1 MKYAFVLLNLI
12 VTCTNGMVQ
21 YSASIQFL
29 FIANINGNE
38 IVSPHKG
45 GKKKRCFVITKE
57 KSGFSKCENKW
68 RERKNILKGEKGH
81 PPCVEP
87 RLRFAPSPTGFLHV
101 GGCRTFLYN
110 YILAKQ
116 LKGSLILRLEDT
128 DVERNAQDSFHEI
141 VKDLRWLNLN
151 WDEGPDV
158 GGPYG
163 PYKQSE
169 KIELYKA
176 IAHEFVKEGKAYF
189 CFCTKD
195 ELSAKKEKT
204 MLARTKYTYDRT
216 CRDLTDEIVK
226 QHLSHK
232 KPYTI
237 RFRSPMGRNITL
249 DDMLK
254 NEIVDSVNEDF
265 IILRSDSSPTYNFSV
280 SVDDHLMRI
289 SHVIRGVEHISNTFK
304 QILVLEALG
313 ARIPLYAHVPVITT
327 VQKKKISK
335 RNNEYL
341 VRNLREEGFKPEC
354 VINYMGTLGW
364 GSISKREFYTLD
376 ELISTFDLR
385 ALNKSAL
392 VFDIKKLKWMN
403 KKYLLTQEAATYVRE
418 AEQFLIEKKVLTQ
431 ACTEFLRLCIS
442 VFKDDVHNYEEL
454 GRYIMEAISYD
465 HLAHPC
471 DKNNE
476 KLKKVST
483 YLCNWWEGNKSSV
496 QCFEDFFSE
505 NFDSLIGLV
514 AEGTN
519 MRRNEILLKVRVLL
533 TFQNK
538 GVPFVHLLQLWAL
551 ARKSKVPNYV
561 PLEDRIR
568 HLKEVFIG

>member
-1 MKYAFVLLNLI
+1 MKWAFVLLNLL
-12 VTCTNGMVQ
+12 VTCTNGMVK
-21 YSASIQFL
+21 YSGSIQFL
-29 FIANINGNE
+29 FISNINGQL
-38 IVSPHKG
+38 ILSPHRG
-45 GKKKRCFVITKE
+45 GKKKPCFVIRKE
-57 KSGFSKCENKW
+57 KGGFYKGENKW
-68 RERKNILKGEKGH
+68 RGRKNILKGEEDNTS
-81 PPCVEP
+81 CVEP

-110 YILAKQ
+110 YTLAKQ

-128 DVERNAQDSFHEI
+128 DVERNAQDSFREI
-141 VKDLRWLNLN
+141 VKDLRWLNLS

-158 GGPYG
+158 GGAYG

-169 KIELYKA
+169 KIELYKE

-195 ELSAKKEKT
+195 ELSEKKEKAK
-204 MLARTKYTYDRT
+204 LVRTKYTYDRA
-216 CRDLTDEIVK
+216 CRDLSDEMVK
-226 QHLSHK
+226 QNLSKK

-237 RFRSPMGRNITL
+237 RFRSPTGRKITL
-249 DDMLK
+249 NDILK
-254 NEIVDSVNEDF
+254 KEITDSVDEDF
-265 IILRSDSSPTYNFSV
+265 IILRSDSSPTYNFSA
-280 SVDDHLMRI
+280 SVDDHLMRV

-304 QILVLEALG
+304 QILVLEALR

-364 GSISKREFYTLD
+364 GSVSKREFYTLD
-376 ELISTFDLR
+376 ELIGSFDLR

-403 KKYLLTQEAATYVRE
+403 KKYLLAQEVETYVRE
-418 AEQFLIEKKVLTQ
+418 AEQFLIEKKVLTKG
-431 ACTEFLRLCIS
+431 CTEFVRLCVS
-442 VFKDDVHNYEEL
+442 VFKDDVHNYAEL
-454 GRYIMEAISYD
+454 GRYIIEAISYD
-465 HLAHPC
+465 LLAHPF

-476 KLKKVST
+476 KLKKLAIFLS
-483 YLCNWWEGNKSSV
+483 LWWEQNRRSIN
-496 QCFEDFFSE
+496 CFEDFFSE
-505 NFDSLIGLV
+505 NFNALIGHL
-514 AEGTN
+514 AKGTN
-519 MRRNEILLKVRVLL
+519 MGRNEILLNIRFVL
-533 TFQNK
+533 TFQNR
-538 GVPFVHLLQLWAL
+538 GVPFVHLFRLWAL
-551 ARKSKVPNYV
+551 AKKCKVPNYV

-568 HLKEVFIG
+568 HLKEVFSG

>member
-1 MKYAFVLLNLI
+1 MKYALVLLNLL
-12 VTCTNGMVQ
+12 VAYTNGMVK
-21 YSASIQFL
+21 YSGSIQFL
-29 FIANINGNE
+29 FIPNINGQQ
-38 IVSPHKG
+38 ILLPHKG
-45 GKKKRCFVITKE
+45 GGKKRCFVINE
-57 KSGFSKCENKW
+57 ERSVFSKSENKW
-68 RERKNILKGEKGH
+68 RERKNILKGEKGNN
-81 PPCVEP
+81 PCAEP

-128 DVERNAQDSFHEI
+128 DVERNAQDSFNEI
-141 VKDLRWLNLN
+141 VKDLRWLNLS

-158 GGPYG
+158 GGAYG

-169 KIELYKA
+169 KIELYKK
-176 IAHEFVKEGKAYF
+176 IAHEFVNEGKAYF

-195 ELSAKKEKT
+195 ELSEKKEKAK
-204 MLARTKYTYDRT
+204 LARTKYTYDRA
-216 CRDLTDEIVK
+216 CRDLSHEMVK
-226 QHLSHK
+226 QNMLK
-232 KPYTI
+232 GKPYTI
-237 RFRSPMGRNITL
+237 RFKSPIGRKIIL
-249 DDMLK
+249 SDILK

-265 IILRSDSSPTYNFSV
+265 IILRSDSSPTYNFSA

-304 QILVLEALG
+304 QILVLEALR

-341 VRNLREEGFKPEC
+341 VRNLREEGFKPDC

-364 GSISKREFYTLD
+364 GSVSKREFYTLD
-376 ELISTFDLR
+376 ELIASFDLR

-403 KKYLLTQEAATYVRE
+403 KKYLLAQEFETYVRE
-418 AEQFLIEKKVLTQ
+418 AEQFLIQKKVIKEG
-431 ACTEFLRLCIS
+431 CTEFVRLCIR

-465 HLAHPC
+465 HLAHPFE
-471 DKNNE
+471 KNNE
-476 KLKKVST
+476 KLKKVAT
-483 YLCNWWEGNKSSV
+483 KLCHWWEGNRSSV
-496 QCFEDFFSE
+496 NCNEDFFSE
-505 NFDSLIGLV
+505 NFDTLIGLV
-514 AEGTN
+514 TEGTN
-519 MRRNEILLKVRVLL
+519 MKKNEILLNVRFLL
-533 TFQNK
+533 TFQNR

-551 ARKSKVPNYV
+551 AKRSKVPNYV

-568 HLKEVFIG
+568 HLTQVFTR